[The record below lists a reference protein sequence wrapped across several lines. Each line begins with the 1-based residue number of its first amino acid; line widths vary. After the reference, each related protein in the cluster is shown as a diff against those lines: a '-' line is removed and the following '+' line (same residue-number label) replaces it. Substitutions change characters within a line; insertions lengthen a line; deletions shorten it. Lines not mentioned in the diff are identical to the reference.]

1 MTHVKAVLGSIFL
14 YAIFTSVPGLLG
26 QSPKAQKARAA
37 HAMGSSPCAWWTPV
51 NRSDGSLDMDGTVHR
66 LESAGFKCGV
76 FVIEGAGPGNSYE
89 SYQKLLEATKNS
101 GIELWAVI
109 IPPSEGASS
118 LPYGSDYVAWA
129 KELATLSLK
138 YKNFRGF
145 NIDDLDQDSSQKT
158 FTRSYVCSIYRAKKE
173 VNSRFLF
180 VPTIYDLDR
189 TTADR
194 LAGCVDGTWLWWV
207 NLEKSTGLPS
217 FLENSRSVVAGR
229 FPVYGGVYAHW
240 SSWHKEGNP
249 DPAVF
254 RQTLEDTCKYSN
266 GAVIWQLSLSPTD
279 PLLGVTKT
287 FLPGGSSIYAGSCGT
302 SKVPVKP

>member
-1 MTHVKAVLGSIFL
+1 MKQAVLVFGGMFL
-14 YAIFTSVPGLLG
+14 CMVVMLTPSAQASTKTL
-26 QSPKAQKARAA
+26 KAGAA

-51 NRSDGSLDMDGTVHR
+51 NSPDGSIDVDGTVQG
-66 LESAGFKCGV
+66 LQSAGFKCGV
-76 FVIEGAGPGNSYE
+76 FVIEGSGQGNSYE
-89 SYQKLLEATKNS
+89 SYQRLLEATKNTD
-101 GIELWAVI
+101 IDLWVVI

-118 LPYGSDYVAWA
+118 QPYRSDYIAWSRSLA
-129 KELATLSLK
+129 KLSLK

-145 NIDDLDQDSSQKT
+145 NIDDLDQDSSQGT
-158 FTRSYVCSIYRAKKE
+158 FTRDYVCRIYRAKTE
-173 VNSRFLF
+173 INPRFLF

-217 FLENSRSVVAGR
+217 FLENSRYVVAGR

-254 RQTLEDTCKYSN
+254 RQTLEDTCKYSD
-266 GAVIWQLSLSPTD
+266 GAVIWQLSLSPKD
-279 PLLGVTKT
+279 PLLDVTKT
-287 FLPGGSSIYAGSCGT
+287 FLSGGSSAYAGNCGT
-302 SKVPVKP
+302 GKPARRR